1 MPDPNV
7 QPLVY
12 TTRGN
17 LPADSLTYSTRWEE
31 PRTEDGSA
39 PPWTKFIETYTL
51 DGEVVR
57 ESVHVLHRQGLS
69 AQSLTGSIN

>member
-1 MPDPNV
+1 MTGT
-7 QPLVY
+7 QPLIY
-12 TTRGN
+12 TTHGN

-69 AQSLTGSIN
+69 ASLTAGSLN